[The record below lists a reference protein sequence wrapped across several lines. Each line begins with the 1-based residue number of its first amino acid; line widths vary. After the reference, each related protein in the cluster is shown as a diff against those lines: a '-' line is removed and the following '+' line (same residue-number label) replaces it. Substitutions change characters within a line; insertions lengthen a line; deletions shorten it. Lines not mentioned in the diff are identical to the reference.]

1 MGVKGLWDIVAPSG
15 YRVDPESLEGQILAV
30 DASIWLKQF
39 LTGLRDNEGNTPLG
53 AHLLGFFKRLCK
65 LLYYGIYPVVI
76 FDGIPPEIKK
86 RTLEQRRAQK
96 EKTETDFKKTAHKLL
111 LSAIKVQAVKS
122 GKSKLNSNFKS
133 SKSTRLDDLDTISDT
148 EKEKKSTKTKE
159 SLNVQYRTNKE
170 TDSLFSSSSED
181 DNENK
186 DYSEEGNLHNQD
198 MVSHIKGLLSER
210 RRLDEIPN
218 FDSNIFA
225 MPHAVATKKLS
236 GLSSSSSSIFL
247 STDDLKMLEERD
259 NDRID
264 GKRLMEL
271 PLNAE
276 IDPDVFKSLDTK
288 VQYEILIQLRDSWL
302 SASRANAV
310 NARDNMSLFSNV
322 QMECYLRYLKIN
334 QEIENVK
341 RRMAKEFNPNE
352 ELSIMNEINT
362 LDSTNVANVLPY
374 SNLVQESEVTTAQN
388 NIDLSSIH
396 KFDSDFKYSE
406 KNFTNRLQNH
416 SHSNWIQDHVYMDKR
431 KTKQKKVHFFSNK
444 YEKAEP
450 LKSSIHELEDLLIL
464 NQRNYKKSMPKI
476 TQSVDEHDCE
486 ERIKLLA
493 EDVDSLF
500 ELGSTV
506 NCKVL
511 GSNNEISKNDKSD
524 DEWGDTEWE
533 SVSSLKIKNETDDK
547 RLLKNKDN
555 TSKVIDEPESKISLE
570 FINSIDTELYSEEN
584 EEICQSDSLQIHQ
597 GTKEIIVKTLESN
610 KACNNIELE
619 KIQNDK
625 ILLETETLPE
635 ITTSL
640 EENFEIKN
648 IKVDNVYDSTI
659 PGKIIEAL
667 EEKTKDK
674 TKQKLDNEL
683 ENSQNK
689 DSLSYNPKYTS
700 EELDNFHKLLADDNI
715 ISILEEEH
723 DKIMSKFQVQR
734 RYTNA
739 EITKEIQFQVRMLLQ
754 AFGIPWIDSPGEAE
768 AQASILTQLG
778 LCDGV
783 LSDDSDCILF
793 GAKCVYRNF
802 FCGTT
807 VEKYVKV
814 DIENFLGIK
823 NHDQMC
829 ILALLLGCD
838 YTVGVSGVGPVNA
851 LEILKAYPNLS
862 DMEKLKQWSTN
873 LANRYDS
880 DDGINLQTDN
890 IVQQEFKRVHSNYR
904 YQWSF
909 PSDFPSDAVINA
921 IRNPTVDKS
930 MEPFIFGDIEK
941 EKVADIMYRYTTIPK
956 EKVYNILDKVIEKNE
971 AKKTPT
977 SRQTTIDS
985 FIQRK
990 STSEM
995 NVRNRKV
1002 AKIISKRMKKA
1013 IETSQ

>member
-111 LSAIKVQAVKS
+111 LSALKVQAVKS

-133 SKSTRLDDLDTISDT
+133 SKSARLDDLDTISDT
-148 EKEKKSTKTKE
+148 EKEKKSSTKTKE
-159 SLNVQYRTNKE
+159 SLNVQYKINKE

-236 GLSSSSSSIFL
+236 DLSSSSSNIFL
-247 STDDLKMLEERD
+247 SADDLKILEERD
-259 NDRID
+259 DRID

-334 QEIENVK
+334 KEIESVK

-362 LDSTNVANVLPY
+362 LDSTNVVNVLPY
-374 SNLVQESEVTTAQN
+374 SNSVQESEVTAAQN
-388 NIDLSSIH
+388 NIYLSSIH
-396 KFDSDFKYSE
+396 KFDSDLKYSE
-406 KNFTNRLQNH
+406 KNFTNRLQNY

-464 NQRNYKKSMPKI
+464 DQKNYKKSIPKI

-524 DEWGDTEWE
+524 DEWSDTEWE
-533 SVSSLKIKNETDDK
+533 SISNLKIKNETDDK
-547 RLLKNKDN
+547 RLLKNKYD
-555 TSKVIDEPESKISLE
+555 TSKLIDEPESKISLE
-570 FINSIDTELYSEEN
+570 FINSIDTELYSKKN
-584 EEICQSDSLQIHQ
+584 EEICQSDSLQVHQ
-597 GTKEIIVKTLESN
+597 GTKEIIVETLESN

-619 KIQNDK
+619 KIQNNK

-659 PGKIIEAL
+659 HGEITEAL
-667 EEKTKDK
+667 EEKTKDE
-674 TKQKLDNEL
+674 TKQKLDNKL

-700 EELDNFHKLLADDNI
+700 EELDNYHNLLADDDI

-768 AQASILTQLG
+768 AQASTLTQLG

-807 VEKYVKV
+807 VEKYDKV

-977 SRQTTIDS
+977 SRQTTIDN

-995 NVRNRKV
+995 NVRNKKV